1 MTFWPCW
8 GNPDQTIIREPQPIS
23 RWMIVLSGFVALCF
37 VISNGLLGGTS
48 LYDINY
54 LAVFFAAAAPLLLRR
69 VWYDPRL
76 FGRRSRRISRYGS
89 VNLISGAGYV
99 VMALVFALIVS
110 VIGIVT
116 WVEGAVLG
124 FLVWLGFIFTT
135 SLIANMYTRRGLT
148 RFLVDSGFQLLYLL
162 VMGGV
167 LGGWR

>member
-1 MTFWPCW
+1 M
-8 GNPDQTIIREPQPIS
+8 
-23 RWMIVLSGFVALCF
+23 
-37 VISNGLLGGTS
+37 
-48 LYDINY
+48 YDINY
-54 LAVFFAAAAPLLLRR
+54 LAVFLAAAVPLLLRK

-99 VMALVFALIVS
+99 VMSLVLALLVS

-124 FLVWLGFIFTT
+124 FLLWLGFIFTT

-148 RFLVDSGFQLLYLL
+148 RFLIDSGFQLIYLL
-162 VMGGV
+162 IMGGL